1 MSVVR
6 HILDRKGRDV
16 ATISPKASLADAVH
30 MLADRRIGAV
40 VVSSGDRSI
49 AGILSER
56 DIVRAVAR
64 LGAGAL
70 DSSVADTMT
79 AKVVTCA
86 ETDSIGD
93 LMERMTEGK
102 FRHLPVVDA
111 GKLVGIISIGDVVK
125 SRVAEMEHEQSALKD
140 YIMNS

>member
-93 LMERMTEGK
+93 LMERRTEGK
-102 FRHLPVVDA
+102 SRHLPVVDA

>member
-16 ATISPKASLADAVH
+16 ATISPDASLADAVH
-30 MLADRRIGAV
+30 MLADMRIGAV
-40 VVSSGDRSI
+40 VVTGAGKSI

-56 DIVRAVAR
+56 DIVRAVAK
-64 LGAGAL
+64 LGALAL
-70 DSSVADTMT
+70 DSKVAQTMT

-102 FRHLPVVDA
+102 FRHLPVVDK
-111 GKLVGIISIGDVVK
+111 GQLVGIISIGDVVK

>member
-6 HILDRKGRDV
+6 HILDRKGREV
-16 ATISPKASLADAVH
+16 ATISPQASLADAVH

-40 VVSSGDRSI
+40 VVSSGDRDI

-70 DSSVADTMT
+70 DSGVAETMT
-79 AKVVTCA
+79 TKVVTCA

-102 FRHLPVVDA
+102 FRHLPVVEK

>member
-6 HILDRKGRDV
+6 HILDRKGREV
-16 ATISPKASLADAVH
+16 ATISPQASLADAVH

-40 VVSSGDRSI
+40 VVSSGDRDI

-70 DSSVADTMT
+70 DSSVAETMT
-79 AKVVTCA
+79 SKVVTCA

-102 FRHLPVVDA
+102 FRHLPVVEK